1 MPFLTIGIVAA
12 YLARNVRVTPHN
24 IVEPLATF
32 FTRHPQVASCYCY
45 STDYPHLEG
54 GAHIAGK
61 VHAMLAPLGDE
72 VLEKYFV
79 TNGEWLLPSS

>member
-1 MPFLTIGIVAA
+1 MKQTLSMKPSE

-24 IVEPLATF
+24 IVEPVAGF
-32 FTRHPQVASCYCY
+32 FTRYPHLASCYCY

-54 GAHIAGK
+54 GAHIQTK
-61 VHAMLAPLGDE
+61 VYEMLKPLGDA

-79 TNGEWLLPSS
+79 ANGEWLLPQ